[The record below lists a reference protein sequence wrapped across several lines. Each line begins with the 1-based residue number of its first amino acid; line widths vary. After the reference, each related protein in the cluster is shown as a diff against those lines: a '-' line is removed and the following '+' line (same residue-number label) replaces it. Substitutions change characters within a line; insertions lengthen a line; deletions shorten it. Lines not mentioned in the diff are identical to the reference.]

1 MLKNFFK
8 EEFTLWKAQ
17 LTNTTGSPKKEYDQ
31 PIIILGKQSEK
42 KVIMQK
48 NAIDTLVSNTQI
60 KTAVEVKQGG
70 RIILGNFTTES
81 EPVDNNFE
89 IKKVEKKKSIN
100 GFQTIYTLYL

>member
-48 NAIDTLVSNTQI
+48 NAIDTLVSNRN
-60 KTAVEVKQGG
+60 KNCG
-70 RIILGNFTTES
+70 RSEARRSYYSWRFYNRI
-81 EPVDNNFE
+81 EPVDTNFE
-89 IKKVEKKKSIN
+89 IRLFSKKISIN
-100 GFQTIYTLYL
+100 GLKRFTLYL